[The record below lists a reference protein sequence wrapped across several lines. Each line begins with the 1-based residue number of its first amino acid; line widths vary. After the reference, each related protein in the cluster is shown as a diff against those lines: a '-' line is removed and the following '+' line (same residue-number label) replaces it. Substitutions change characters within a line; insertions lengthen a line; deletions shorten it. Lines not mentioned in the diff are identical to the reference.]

1 MLGDCLLLL
10 EANKS
15 DIKAMT
21 VAESQYANAV
31 SIKDSAKNNLSLEW
45 YLYYVATTY

>member
-1 MLGDCLLLL
+1 
-10 EANKS
+10 
-15 DIKAMT
+15 MT
-21 VAESQYANAV
+21 VAESLYANAV